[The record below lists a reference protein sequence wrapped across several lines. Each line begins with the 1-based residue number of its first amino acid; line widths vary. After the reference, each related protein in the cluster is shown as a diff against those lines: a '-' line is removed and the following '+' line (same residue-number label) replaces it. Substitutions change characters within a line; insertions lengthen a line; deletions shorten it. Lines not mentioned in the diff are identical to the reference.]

1 MNILCVKGAWKFQ
14 PPPSPDF
21 VAPSQF
27 FFPSPLPPATSF
39 LCIMIEALNSA
50 LLVFQEEYYHT
61 RLAGCYLDTVMKLR
75 EDRLPNS
82 QHLQQARKK
91 LKEFLESS
99 VHYRAPELL
108 SRVQDTDLHMECA
121 ILFGRVRRE
130 NYHLLG
136 LHCHEAVDARVQPPP
151 VLI

>member
-1 MNILCVKGAWKFQ
+1 MGECFIQNFSQRYENIVCKESLEISA
-14 PPPSPDF
+14 PPPLSLHF

-27 FFPSPLPPATSF
+27 FSPSPLPPATSF
-39 LCIMIEALNSA
+39 FCIMIEALNSA
-50 LLVFQEEYYHT
+50 FHIFQEEYYHT

-75 EDRLPNS
+75 EEKLPNS
-82 QHLQQARKK
+82 QRLQQARKK

-99 VHYRAPELL
+99 AHYRAPELL

-130 NYHLLG
+130 NILSVRSLL
-136 LHCHEAVDARVQPPP
+136 R
-151 VLI
+151 